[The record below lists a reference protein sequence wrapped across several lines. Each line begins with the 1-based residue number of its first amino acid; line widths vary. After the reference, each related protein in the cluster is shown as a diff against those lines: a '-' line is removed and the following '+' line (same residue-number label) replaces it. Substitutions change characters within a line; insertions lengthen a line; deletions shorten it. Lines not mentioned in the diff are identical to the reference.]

1 MSQGTDVDRPLN
13 LAIIIGSTREGRF
26 GDTVGRWFAKEA
38 ARHGGFAIDVIDLI
52 DITLPPSHRAKP
64 TPEVDAFRKRLA
76 AADAFVIVTPEYN
89 HSYPASLKHAIDQAY
104 AEWMAKPVGFVSYG
118 GTVGGVR
125 AIEHLRHVF
134 AELHATAKRGGSSMK
149 TATRSTARA
158 RAKPPRSCW
167 TAWPGGPKPCARRA
181 RPGPM
186 SKAREDRSALSGG
199 ALCGGLARFPDRL
212 GPKSV
217 SS

>member
-1 MSQGTDVDRPLN
+1 MDRTLK

-38 ARHGGFAIDVIDLI
+38 AGHGGFAIDLIDLV
-52 DITLPPSHRAKP
+52 DIKLPPVHGAKP
-64 TPEVDAFRKRLA
+64 TAEMDAFRARLA

-89 HSYPASLKHAIDQAY
+89 HSYPAVLKHAIDQAY

-134 AELHATAKRGGSSMK
+134 AEVHATTIRDYIPFINARRQFDESGNPIDREGPRNAARVMLDRL
-149 TATRSTARA
+149 AWWADALRTARD
-158 RAKPPRSCW
+158 
-167 TAWPGGPKPCARRA
+167 A
-181 RPGPM
+181 RPYV
-186 SKAREDRSALSGG
+186 RSQG
-199 ALCGGLARFPDRL
+199 
-212 GPKSV
+212 
-217 SS
+217 